1 MGGKATK
8 VKTQRANKGA
18 GRPRKTNVE
27 RFPCGKIKPFE
38 TEKDNVS
45 VAVAARRRIHGFNRT
60 VDDETVRSPYAGYTL
75 GRMFLDGVITDEQ
88 RQAGDDYA
96 EAMARYHKTTG
107 IPAPSPRAQS
117 LFAVKGHEGEV
128 TESLAERAR
137 KASNRM
143 MALQAILLACEDGPQ
158 VKSTVYNVAV
168 MDYDHLRHMPPQQ
181 VLWLRRG
188 LIALRKSRGG

>member
-8 VKTQRANKGA
+8 VKIPRVNKGA

-38 TEKDNVS
+38 TEKENIS
-45 VAVAARRRIHGFNRT
+45 VALAARRRIHGFTRT

-75 GRMFLDGVITDEQ
+75 GRMFLDGAITDEQ

-96 EAMARYHKTTG
+96 QAMARYHKTTG

-158 VKSTVYNVAV
+158 VRSTVYNVAV
-168 MDYDHLRHMPPQQ
+168 MDYEHLRHMPPQQ
-181 VLWLRRG
+181 LLWLRRG
-188 LIALRKSRGG
+188 LIALRKSKGG

>member
-1 MGGKATK
+1 MGGKAAK

-18 GRPRKTNVE
+18 GRPRKANVE

-38 TEKDNVS
+38 TEKDNIS
-45 VAVAARRRIHGFNRT
+45 VAISARRRIHGFGRT
-60 VDDETVRSPYAGYTL
+60 VSDETVKSPFAGYTL
-75 GRMFLDGVITDEQ
+75 GRMFLDGLITAEQ

-117 LFAVKGHEGEV
+117 LFAVKGHEGDV
-128 TESLAERAR
+128 TDSLADRAR

-143 MALQAILLACEDGPQ
+143 MALQAILLRCQDGPQ
-158 VKSTVYNVAV
+158 VRSTVYNVTV
-168 MDYDHLRHMPPQQ
+168 MDYEHLRQMPPQQ
-181 VLWLRRG
+181 LLWLRRG
-188 LIALRKSRGG
+188 LTALRGAKGG

>member
-8 VKTQRANKGA
+8 VKTQRVNKGA
-18 GRPRKTNVE
+18 GRPRKANVE

-96 EAMARYHKTTG
+96 EAMGRYHKTTG

-168 MDYDHLRHMPPQQ
+168 MDYDHLRHMSPQQ

-188 LIALRKSRGG
+188 LIALRKSKGG